1 MYQDCKTS
9 LLVFGFILLF
19 FASCTND
26 KRPLPDVSDIE
37 APLIVE
43 RFEQSLFQL
52 DTNNFSAT
60 LRELA
65 EDQPEFTQLFVEGI
79 MEVGNLQSLNAEQL
93 EYLRGFVASPVYRAV
108 YDTTQMVYP
117 EMEELQE
124 DLQQALRY
132 FRYYFPDVQAPER
145 LVTFNS
151 AFNYQSIIFGENE
164 LGVSLDMFLGPDFD
178 YQRYSPG
185 APIFSNYLVR
195 TYDRDHVVTSLLRVL
210 LEDMLGAAP
219 GSQLLDEMIH
229 RGKQLYLLKQLQP
242 AAADTVIFRA
252 TAEQWEWLQANEFNL
267 WTHLQT
273 EDLLFNSRY
282 QDIRKLIE
290 QAPNGSP
297 SLPRES
303 PGEAANYIG
312 YRIIETFMDRQRDI
326 ILSELLF
333 YKDPQEILTLSRY
346 KPPRN

>member
-9 LLVFGFILLF
+9 LLVLGFILLF
-19 FASCTND
+19 FSACTND
-26 KRPLPDVSDIE
+26 KRPLPDVSDVE
-37 APLIVE
+37 APLIVQ
-43 RFEQSLFQL
+43 RFEQDLFQL
-52 DTNNFSAT
+52 DTNNFAAA
-60 LRELA
+60 LRDLA
-65 EDQPEFTQLFVEGI
+65 EREPTFTELFVGGI
-79 MEVGNLQSLNAEQL
+79 MEVGNLQSLDAEQL

-117 EMEELQE
+117 DLDGVQA

-132 FRYYFPDVQAPER
+132 FRYYFPDVPAPER

-164 LGVSLDMFLGPDFD
+164 LGASLDMFLGSDFN
-178 YQRYSPG
+178 YQLYSPG

-195 TYDRDHVVTSLLRVL
+195 TYNKDHLVSSLLRVL
-210 LEDMLGAAP
+210 LEDLLGPAP
-219 GSQLLDEMIH
+219 GTRLLDEMVH
-229 RGKQLYLLKQLQP
+229 RGKELYLLKQLQP
-242 AAADTVIFRA
+242 ELADTVIFRA
-252 TAEQWEWLQANEFNL
+252 TADQWEWLKANEFNL

-326 ILSELLF
+326 TLSELLL
-333 YKDPQEILTLSRY
+333 YKDPQEILTLSKY
-346 KPPRN
+346 KPPRG